1 MSMAEDGVDVVEVP
15 DCFWLGGD
23 LHMSV
28 AEGGVDVVEEVVPD
42 DQGCRILR
50 CIPTSTSSPL
60 EVQENHPALAKVE
73 RVMAQVRHRV
83 L

>member
-1 MSMAEDGVDVVEVP
+1 MSSEFGHGEDGSGSLHMSMAEDGVDVVEVP

-42 DQGCRILR
+42 VQGVLSIAFSAVSQHQL
-50 CIPTSTSSPL
+50 PPL
-60 EVQENHPALAKVE
+60 
-73 RVMAQVRHRV
+73 
-83 L
+83 